1 MSNGPA
7 GRIFSPRAEAAVA
20 DTQLRRK
27 LENATGRHLDHVAA
41 TRAEFPAYE
50 DERDASRRIKED
62 SIARLDDL
70 LGPAQGAPRGQR
82 MQRVRRR
89 RRGRG
94 AQVYRR
100 PRARARRTPRGQ
112 GQVDDD
118 RGNRA
123 QPGARGGRMR
133 GGRDRPRRVYR
144 ATARRASLAHHHA
157 RDPSLQGRHR
167 PSVRREA
174 ARPLHLGAHG
184 AHRARP
190 RAPARG
196 LSRRRDGRNR
206 RQLRDRRNRH
216 PGAGRER
223 RQRADVEHAARKFWW
238 P

>member
-7 GRIFSPRAEAAVA
+7 GQDFFAASEAAVA
-20 DTQLRRK
+20 DTRTAPQARERDRTPSRSRRRNARRVPRLRRR
-27 LENATGRHLDHVAA
+27 ARRFAA
-41 TRAEFPAYE
+41 DQRGLHCAP
-50 DERDASRRIKED
+50 RRPV
-62 SIARLDDL
+62 
-70 LGPAQGAPRGQR
+70 GPAQGAPGSQR

-100 PRARARRTPRGQ
+100 PRTRARRTPRGQ

-118 RGNRA
+118 RGDRA
-123 QPGARGGRMR
+123 QLGARGGRMR
-133 GGRDRPRRVYR
+133 GGRDRPRRVHR

-167 PSVRREA
+167 PAVHREA
-174 ARPLHLGAHG
+174 ARPLHLGARG

-196 LSRRRDGRNR
+196 LSRRRHGRHR

-216 PGAGRER
+216 AGAGRER
-223 RQRADVEHAARKFWW
+223 RQRADVEHAARKFSS